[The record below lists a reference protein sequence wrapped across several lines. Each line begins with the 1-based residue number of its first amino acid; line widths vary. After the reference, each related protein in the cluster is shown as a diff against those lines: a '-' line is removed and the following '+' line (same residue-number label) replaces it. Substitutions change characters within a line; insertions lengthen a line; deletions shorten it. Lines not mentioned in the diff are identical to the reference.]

1 MGSAMRTFRLYDN
14 DGNRYNLTS
23 RDHLFFYAIDGLGFE
38 QSAEFQRIEDRFAL
52 LESHIEQATIEGTI
66 KFWQPEAELQYFNF
80 AQFCQN
86 QPIMM
91 DYNNNYGTYSR
102 RGIITKIERGDG
114 DGNELLIKI
123 QFKAQTPWFKEI
135 IEYNPGTESGGK
147 VYNYSYD
154 YTYLKGGKNTITI
167 DSDSYQSSPIKL
179 VVIGPAINP
188 SWRHYLNGEL
198 VTEGKINGII
208 GPDNRLIVDTTTI
221 PYRIIQVDALGQLVS
236 DLYQQSDF
244 STYRFV
250 RFGHGRNTVT
260 FSADESNILNVG
272 VEAQIEYATI

>member
-1 MGSAMRTFRLYDN
+1 MRTFRLYDN

-123 QFKAQTPWFKEI
+123 QFKAQTPWFK
-135 IEYNPGTESGGK
+135 
-147 VYNYSYD
+147 
-154 YTYLKGGKNTITI
+154 
-167 DSDSYQSSPIKL
+167 
-179 VVIGPAINP
+179 
-188 SWRHYLNGEL
+188 R
-198 VTEGKINGII
+198 
-208 GPDNRLIVDTTTI
+208 
-221 PYRIIQVDALGQLVS
+221 
-236 DLYQQSDF
+236 
-244 STYRFV
+244 
-250 RFGHGRNTVT
+250 
-260 FSADESNILNVG
+260 
-272 VEAQIEYATI
+272 

>member
-1 MGSAMRTFRLYDN
+1 MRTFRLYDN

-23 RDHLFFYAIDGLGFE
+23 RDRLFFYAIDGLGFE
-38 QSAEFQRIEDRFAL
+38 QSAEFQRIEERFAL

-123 QFKAQTPWFKEI
+123 QFKAQTPWYKEI

-154 YTYLKGGKNTITI
+154 YTYLKDGKNTITI
-167 DSDSYQSSPIKL
+167 DSDSYQSSPVKL

>member
-1 MGSAMRTFRLYDN
+1 MRTFRLYDN

-123 QFKAQTPWFKEI
+123 QFKAQTPWYKEI

-167 DSDSYQSSPIKL
+167 DSDSYQSSPVKL

-198 VTEGKINGII
+198 MTEGKINGII

-244 STYRFV
+244 STHRFV

>member
-1 MGSAMRTFRLYDN
+1 MRTFRLYDN

-123 QFKAQTPWFKEI
+123 QFKAQTPWYKEI

-167 DSDSYQSSPIKL
+167 DSDSYQSSPVKL

-198 VTEGKINGII
+198 MTEGKINGII

>member
-1 MGSAMRTFRLYDN
+1 MRTFRLYDN

-167 DSDSYQSSPIKL
+167 DSDSYQSSPVKL
-179 VVIGPAINP
+179 VVIGSAINP

>member
-1 MGSAMRTFRLYDN
+1 MRTFRLYDN

-123 QFKAQTPWFKEI
+123 QFKAQTPWYKEI
-135 IEYNPGTESGGK
+135 IEYNSGTESGGK

-167 DSDSYQSSPIKL
+167 DSDSYQSSPVKL

-198 VTEGKINGII
+198 MTEGKINGII

>member
-1 MGSAMRTFRLYDN
+1 MRTFRLYDN

-167 DSDSYQSSPIKL
+167 DSDSYQSSPVKL

-260 FSADESNILNVG
+260 FSADESNVLNVG

>member
-1 MGSAMRTFRLYDN
+1 MRTFRLYDN

-23 RDHLFFYAIDGLGFE
+23 RDSLFFYAIDGLGFE

-123 QFKAQTPWFKEI
+123 QFKAQTPWYKEI

-167 DSDSYQSSPIKL
+167 DSDSYQSSPVKL

-198 VTEGKINGII
+198 MTEGKINGII

>member
-1 MGSAMRTFRLYDN
+1 MRTFRLYDN

-23 RDHLFFYAIDGLGFE
+23 RNYLFFFAIDGLGFE

-123 QFKAQTPWFKEI
+123 EFKAQTPWYKEI

-167 DSDSYQSSPIKL
+167 DSDSYQSSPVKL

-198 VTEGKINGII
+198 MTEGKINGII

>member
-1 MGSAMRTFRLYDN
+1 MRTFRLYDN

-23 RDHLFFYAIDGLGFE
+23 RDHLFFYAIDGLGFD

-167 DSDSYQSSPIKL
+167 DSDSYQSSPVKL

-260 FSADESNILNVG
+260 FSADESNVLNVG

>member
-1 MGSAMRTFRLYDN
+1 MRTFRLYDN

-23 RDHLFFYAIDGLGFE
+23 RDRLFFYAIDGLGFE
-38 QSAEFQRIEDRFAL
+38 QSAEFQRIEERFAL

-123 QFKAQTPWFKEI
+123 QFKAQTPWYKEI

-154 YTYLKGGKNTITI
+154 YTYLKYGKNSITI
-167 DSDSYQSSPIKL
+167 DSDSYQSSPVKL

-250 RFGHGRNTVT
+250 RFGHGSNTVT

>member
-1 MGSAMRTFRLYDN
+1 MRTFRLYDN

>member
-1 MGSAMRTFRLYDN
+1 MRTFRLYDN

-23 RDHLFFYAIDGLGFE
+23 RDHLFFYAIDGLGFD

-167 DSDSYQSSPIKL
+167 DSDSYQSSPVKL